1 MARIVVLG
9 ELGRRLGGCTLGARR
24 SFASREGSSGS
35 DSHAPGPC
43 PTLRR
48 IKRGKGELTGETNSS
63 DVVHTIARTSSADG
77 AQEADDASR
86 PARRATRGTV
96 VGAVA
101 AAAKL
106 QAQQMAGKVAPFDGH
121 CWWCLAGD
129 CIVREHDPDKCE
141 LRLMTDMNDLDP
153 TPQATR
159 SRVAQLS
166 ERRARARGRSQT
178 SRTPEEQ
185 TEHRRTYNSL
195 FVARKRQLEQEAK
208 EKLRAHHSPTALLTH
223 RPSVTPTLSP
233 PLLYKL

>member
-141 LRLMTDMNDLDP
+141 LRLMPDMNDLDP
-153 TPQATR
+153 TPQAALHAHMLCMTAVCSSDSGLIR
-159 SRVAQLS
+159 RCAVGSRADAS
-166 ERRARARGRSQT
+166 ETPSHEHEGVSARGRVYTQLQT
-178 SRTPEEQ
+178 LPLESCSPWPMLSRLA
-185 TEHRRTYNSL
+185 SSSS
-195 FVARKRQLEQEAK
+195 A
-208 EKLRAHHSPTALLTH
+208 
-223 RPSVTPTLSP
+223 
-233 PLLYKL
+233 